1 MEENRMATLKF
12 QTVERDS
19 FFTRLDFRPKL
30 LMMAVITIIAFLW
43 ESPLLQFSLAAIIVA
58 ASLAVGVKFSY
69 IRLVIT
75 ILLPF
80 YILLLLTHGFFNID
94 QVKALTGKTEL
105 TPLLRIPQDW
115 WLIGG
120 GMMSLEGVLYGL
132 NAIFKTLTLT
142 LVIPLGVFTTDVD
155 SMIVGM
161 VRARIPYK
169 IAFIFSAT
177 LRFFPLLFQEIGS
190 IIEAQRLRGLAM
202 EKMNAFK
209 RVKVYAKVAV
219 PLILGAMVKSQQLEV
234 VLQSKA
240 FSGSPVRTYI
250 HETELGPTDYVMI
263 AFFGLLFIVAMVL
276 YIGWRIGTF
285 GGPI

>member
-1 MEENRMATLKF
+1 MSMLKF

-30 LMMAVITIIAFLW
+30 VMMAVITVIAFVW
-43 ESPLLQFSLAAIIVA
+43 ESPLMQVVMASLIIIAA
-58 ASLAVGVKFSY
+58 LAVGVKFSY
-69 IRLVIT
+69 VRLVIT
-75 ILLPF
+75 VMIPF

-94 QVKALTGKTEL
+94 QVKALTGKSEL
-105 TPLLRIPQDW
+105 TPMFTFPENW

-120 GMMSLEGVLYGL
+120 GMMSWEGFKYGV
-132 NAIFKTLTLT
+132 NAIFKTLSLT

-155 SMIVGM
+155 TMIVGM

-177 LRFFPLLFQEIGS
+177 LRFFPVLFQEIGM

-202 EKMNAFK
+202 EKMNPIQ

-240 FSGSPVRTYI
+240 FSGSPVRTYL
-250 HETELGPTDYVMI
+250 HESEMGVVDYLLM
-263 AFFGLLFIVAMVL
+263 AFFVLFLVAATVL
-276 YIGWRIGTF
+276 YIVFGIGAF

>member
-1 MEENRMATLKF
+1 MSMIKF

-30 LMMAVITIIAFLW
+30 LLMAVITVVAFVW
-43 ESPLLQFSLAAIIVA
+43 ESPLMQFVMALLVVVTC
-58 ASLAVGVKFSY
+58 LAVGVKFSY
-69 IRLVIT
+69 IRMIFT
-75 ILLPF
+75 IMTPF

-94 QVKALTGKTEL
+94 QVKALTHKTVL
-105 TPLLRIPQDW
+105 TPMFSFPRSW

-120 GMMSLEGVLYGL
+120 GTMSWEGFLYGI
-132 NAIFKTLTLT
+132 NTIFKTLTLT
-142 LVIPLGVFTTDVD
+142 LIIPLGVFTTDVD
-155 SMIVGM
+155 TMIVGM

-177 LRFFPLLFQEIGS
+177 LRFFPVLFQEINN

-202 EKMNAFK
+202 EKMNPIQ
-209 RVKVYAKVAV
+209 RLSVYAKVAV

-240 FSGSPVRTYI
+240 FSGSPARTYL
-250 HETELGPTDYVMI
+250 HESELHGPDYILMGLCG
-263 AFFGLLFIVAMVL
+263 AFFVAAVVLFVWRGVGEFAWLLF
-276 YIGWRIGTF
+276 
-285 GGPI
+285 

>member
-1 MEENRMATLKF
+1 MSMLKF

-30 LMMAVITIIAFLW
+30 VMMVVISIIAFVW
-43 ESPLLQFSLAAIIVA
+43 ESPLMQVVMAALIITA
-58 ASLAVGVKFSY
+58 ALIVGVKFSY
-69 IRLVIT
+69 VRLVVTVMI
-75 ILLPF
+75 PF

-105 TPLLRIPQDW
+105 TPMFIIPENW

-120 GMMSLEGVLYGL
+120 GMMSWEGFLYGV
-132 NAIFKTLTLT
+132 NAIFKTLS
-142 LVIPLGVFTTDVD
+142 LVLVVPLGVFTTDVD
-155 SMIVGM
+155 TMIVGM

-177 LRFFPLLFQEIGS
+177 LRFFPVLFQEIGM

-202 EKMNAFK
+202 EKMNPIQ

-234 VLQSKA
+234 VLQAKA
-240 FSGSPVRTYI
+240 FSGSPVRTYL
-250 HETELGPTDYVMI
+250 HESEMGVIDYLLM
-263 AFFGLLFIVAMVL
+263 AFFVLLLIVAIVL
-276 YIGWRIGTF
+276 YAVYRIGAF